1 MVRIKVCGITNRED
15 ALAACELG
23 ADALGF
29 IFYNGS
35 KRYVEPE
42 KAKAIVSELPPF
54 ISTVGVFVN
63 QDVPEIESVVETV
76 GIDTVQLHG
85 DESADFCSKI
95 PLRVIK
101 AVRVKEFVDA
111 DAVELYPVQAIL
123 FDKHADDMY
132 GGTGKSFDWS
142 ALSGI
147 HISKHIIL
155 SGGLTDE
162 NVSEA
167 IETVRPYAV
176 DVSSGVED
184 SPGKKNHMKIRNFI
198 EAVRNGK

>member
-1 MVRIKVCGITNRED
+1 MVRIKVCGITNPED
-15 ALAACELG
+15 AIAACELG

-29 IFYNGS
+29 IFFNGS
-35 KRYVEPE
+35 KRYIEPE
-42 KAKAIVSELPPF
+42 KARDIVSELPPF

-63 QDVPEIESVVETV
+63 QDLSEIESTVETV
-76 GIDTVQLHG
+76 GIDAVQLHG

-95 PLRVIK
+95 PFRVIK
-101 AVRVKEFVDA
+101 AVRVKESVDA

-123 FDKHADDMY
+123 FDKHTDDMY

-142 ALSGI
+142 VLSGVG
-147 HISKHIIL
+147 ISKRIIL

-162 NVSEA
+162 NVAEA
-167 IETVRPYAV
+167 IRTVRPYAV

-184 SPGKKNHMKIRNFI
+184 SPGKKNHMKIRKFI
-198 EAVRNGK
+198 EAVRNGE

>member
-1 MVRIKVCGITNRED
+1 MVRIKVCGITNPED
-15 ALAACELG
+15 AIAACELG

-35 KRYVEPE
+35 KRYIEPE
-42 KAKAIVSELPPF
+42 KARAIVSELPPF

-63 QDVPEIESVVETV
+63 QDVPDIESVVESV

-95 PLRVIK
+95 RLRAIK

-155 SGGLTDE
+155 SGGLTD
-162 NVSEA
+162 
-167 IETVRPYAV
+167 
-176 DVSSGVED
+176 
-184 SPGKKNHMKIRNFI
+184 
-198 EAVRNGK
+198 

>member
-1 MVRIKVCGITNRED
+1 MVRIKICGITNPKD
-15 ALAACELG
+15 AIAACELG

-35 KRYVEPE
+35 KRYIEPE
-42 KAKAIVSELPPF
+42 KARAIVSELPPF

-123 FDKHADDMY
+123 FDKLDENMY
-132 GGTGKSFDWS
+132 GGTGKSFDWE
-142 ALSGI
+142 ALRGVNI
-147 HISKHIIL
+147 PQKVIL
-155 SGGLTDE
+155 SGGLTHE

-167 IETVRPYAV
+167 IKTVGPYAV

-184 SPGKKNHMKIRNFI
+184 SPGYKNHLKLREFI
-198 EAVRNGK
+198 EAVRNG